1 MRATVT
7 TLLAAAALL
16 VAATPAAPP
25 DYPVTYI
32 HVDELKTLLDRGA
45 AKVDIIDVRTW
56 NEYEAMHIAGA
67 RSMPLRSVRTR
78 ATEISRTGAVVLY

>member
-1 MRATVT
+1 MRT
-7 TLLAAAALL
+7 TLPALLATAALL

-25 DYPVTYI
+25 DYPVNYI
-32 HVDELKTLLDRGA
+32 KVDQLKTLLDRGTT
-45 AKVDIIDVRTW
+45 KVDIIDVRTW